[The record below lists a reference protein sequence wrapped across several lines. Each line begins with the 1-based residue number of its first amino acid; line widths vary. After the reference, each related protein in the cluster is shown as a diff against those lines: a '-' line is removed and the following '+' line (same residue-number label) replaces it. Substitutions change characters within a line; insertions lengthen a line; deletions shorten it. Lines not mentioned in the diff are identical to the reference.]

1 MVLLCNPFMMFVWQ
15 THPCRCRSN
24 SSSAVG
30 LDFLIEVSCQVS
42 WDFLWWNKINAIE
55 QLRHQFYKCC
65 CLVQS
70 ISEGLLVLKSHGG
83 SVVYQDVLPAFGDAE
98 HTDIRSDFL
107 FDSQLQGTWD
117 SKGLEGCLCP
127 WCIFLDTVSL
137 DRVILRVGKS
147 IGTSHVSFW
156 NVLLLLCPRDHPCQ
170 FLLTPL

>member
-1 MVLLCNPFMMFVWQ
+1 MVLLCNPFMFLWQ
-15 THPCRCRSN
+15 TPPSCCWSKN
-24 SSSAVG
+24 SSAVG
-30 LDFLIEVSCQVS
+30 LGLPIEVSCPVS
-42 WDFLWWNKINAIE
+42 WVFLRWNKINAIE
-55 QLRHQFYKCC
+55 WLWHQFYKGC
-65 CLVQS
+65 CLIQS

-98 HTDIRSDFL
+98 HTDIRSGFL

>member
-1 MVLLCNPFMMFVWQ
+1 MVLLCNPFMFLWQ
-15 THPCRCRSN
+15 TPPSCCWSKN
-24 SSSAVG
+24 SSAVG
-30 LDFLIEVSCQVS
+30 LGLHIEVSCPVS
-42 WDFLWWNKINAIE
+42 WVFLQWNKINAIE
-55 QLRHQFYKCC
+55 WLWHQFYKGC
-65 CLVQS
+65 CLIQS

-98 HTDIRSDFL
+98 HTNIRSDFL
-107 FDSQLQGTWD
+107 FDSQLQETWD

>member
-1 MVLLCNPFMMFVWQ
+1 MVLLCNPFMFLWQ
-15 THPCRCRSN
+15 TPPSCCWSKN
-24 SSSAVG
+24 SSAVG
-30 LDFLIEVSCQVS
+30 LGLHIEVSCPVS
-42 WDFLWWNKINAIE
+42 WVFLRWNKINAIE
-55 QLRHQFYKCC
+55 WLWHQFYKGC
-65 CLVQS
+65 CLIQS

-98 HTDIRSDFL
+98 HTDIRSGFL